1 MEHAETGSGTGS
13 GLDWSDGSAVW
24 RADLL
29 PADVQA
35 AFERGEETVG
45 VAVIALALN
54 HSEPAHTLPL
64 VAMAMESSSLEIRE
78 QGVVAMAHTA
88 RLHRAVDRRCLVLLR
103 SCARGNPADDDLWGS
118 YRIVGSRCGCGG
130 TTPSSGCGGGFAI
143 DGDEDGRQSTR

>member
-1 MEHAETGSGTGS
+1 VDHAETASGSGGD
-13 GLDWSDGSAVW
+13 LDWSDSSAVW

-54 HSEPAHTLPL
+54 HPEPAQTLPL
-64 VAMAMESSSLEIRE
+64 VAMAMESGSPEIRE

-103 SCARGNPADDDLWGS
+103 SYGRGNPADDDLWS
-118 YRIVGSRCGCGG
+118 FVPHRQL
-130 TTPSSGCGGGFAI
+130 PSWLWWHHAKQRLRWWLR
-143 DGDEDGRQSTR
+143 DRW